1 MTLLYTTITIC
12 YQRMAFVGKKLTNL
26 ILYAFYLVAIL
37 SLSISYTVYVSSFF
51 PGMIFYESCHI
62 FAITDLKDIE
72 CMLSN
77 AIKIIFHVII
87 FIIPVPYGVYYLC
100 ARFLRSFQLVNMIIK
115 CIDDSSITNQKL
127 GISRF
132 SGCKYHIRCCFII
145 YRRWNSIK
153 PFS

>member
-1 MTLLYTTITIC
+1 
-12 YQRMAFVGKKLTNL
+12 MAFVGKKTYKLNIICVLSSRDTFNIN
-26 ILYAFYLVAIL
+26 ILH
-37 SLSISYTVYVSSFF
+37 SLCIVIFSRNN
-51 PGMIFYESCHI
+51 FYESCRI
-62 FAITDLKDIE
+62 FAIIDLKDIE